1 MTARSTG
8 AVLDTATKGSP
19 TRIYGSDGFARS
31 EMVVNRQDHNQG
43 FLHSNL
49 HRLGVQDKV
58 IQGILRHSTVT
69 MTQNAYIKTVS
80 ADAAAAMK
88 TIEAICAAN
97 YATNMQPGT
106 EKEPVSTTQ

>member
-1 MTARSTG
+1 
-8 AVLDTATKGSP
+8 
-19 TRIYGSDGFARS
+19 
-31 EMVVNRQDHNQG
+31 MVVNRQDHNQG

-58 IQGILRHSTVT
+58 IQGILSHSRVTV
-69 MTQNAYIKTVS
+69 TQNAYIKRVS
-80 ADAAAAMK
+80 ADAAAMK
-88 TIEAICAAN
+88 MIEAICAAN

>member
-1 MTARSTG
+1 MALREARWWSTG
-8 AVLDTATKGSP
+8 KITTKGS
-19 TRIYGSDGFARS
+19 
-31 EMVVNRQDHNQG
+31 
-43 FLHSNL
+43 
-49 HRLGVQDKV
+49 
-58 IQGILRHSTVT
+58 RHSTVT

-80 ADAAAAMK
+80 ADAATAMK